1 MMESRDKIVRG
12 TVVRLYPIQTQA
24 RTFDLWRNRT
34 RGLWNLLLSLEQAAY
49 SGEDV
54 HPEIGWRQI
63 WADVSDLNHRLLL
76 DARDRKLA
84 NVEDSLA
91 AWREEED
98 AWQSTF
104 LDAESGRHGMS
115 AEDAKRA
122 MRELKRV
129 SREITKLEK
138 VRDKLLNPDAPPR
151 DKILAR
157 GLSDPPK
164 LFIWENDLQKVM
176 ARLKQVPRTAWIA
189 DLPSH
194 AAQHV
199 VKDLIK
205 ALQAMLRERGKRA
218 AGTGGRDTGFP
229 KFKAARYAS
238 GSVYFANTQISFPT
252 LERDGRV
259 KFPNGVGTIRYS
271 GLNVPDDDA
280 DLMGGRIWRQGEDW
294 YLSTQWRM
302 SAPKALPETGKSVG
316 VKIAASV
323 ILTTVDSDG
332 RSRQVDTPKEDK
344 RRARRYRLAGRKLS
358 RRMEAQKKREA
369 KAAARKGVAKVRLR
383 RSNGFYEASARLAKM
398 EAHERNKRDDLIHKE
413 TRKIVDLYDRITV
426 QEMDVASMTKKDDA
440 PSKRE
445 RRREQMRELGKAP
458 KPGRVM
464 WAVRRLNKRAAM
476 ARVRQVLSYKAEDG
490 GRILNVTHGLM
501 PIVQECSCCGAQ
513 HPEMANGKPVM
524 KCNVCGTALDRRKNA
539 AVNELNAGHAMAKAS
554 EVLRA

>member
-1 MMESRDKIVRG
+1 MESRDKIVRG
-12 TVVRLYPIQTQA
+12 TVVRLYPTKTQVRA
-24 RTFDLWRNRT
+24 LDLWRNRT

-49 SGEDV
+49 SGADV
-54 HPEIGWRQI
+54 HPEIGWRSI
-63 WADVSDLNHRLLL
+63 WANVARLNHG
-76 DARDRKLA
+76 LA
-84 NVEDSLA
+84 LER
-91 AWREEED
+91 REKRI
-98 AWQSTF
+98 
-104 LDAESGRHGMS
+104 AEGKEVGK
-115 AEDAKRA
+115 E
-122 MRELKRV
+122 V
-129 SREITKLEK
+129 
-138 VRDKLLNPDAPPR
+138 VPPDI
-151 DKILAR
+151 DKILAC
-157 GLSDPPK
+157 GLDEPPK

-259 KFPNGVGTIRYS
+259 KFPNGVGTVRYS

-323 ILTTVDSDG
+323 VLTTYDG
-332 RSRQVDTPKEDK
+332 RSFRQVDTPREDP
-344 RRARRYRLAGRKLS
+344 RRTRRYRLAGRKLS
-358 RRMEAQKKREA
+358 RRIEAHKKREA

-539 AVNELNAGHAMAKAS
+539 AVNELNAGHAMTKAS